1 MQKPKHILLADDD
14 SDDTDIFAMALKSVD
29 NQCKLTVVHDGNSL
43 FSYLACNPP
52 PDLIVLDLIMPGIT
66 GKECVLKLRA
76 DSVLNRIPV
85 VMLSILYNPDS
96 VSTCLLYGANY
107 YFEKESSYKGM
118 EQIIKN
124 IYSLA
129 GTTTSHIKD
138 PGIFYTYKT
147 LKKAS

>member
-14 SDDTDIFAMALKSVD
+14 SDDTEIFAMALKSVD
-29 NQCKLTVVHDGNSL
+29 SQCKLTVVHDGNSL
-43 FSYLACNPP
+43 LNYLSHNPP

-76 DSVLNRIPV
+76 DSGLDTVPV

-129 GTTTSHIKD
+129 GGITSPIKD
-138 PGIFYTYKT
+138 SGIYYPYRT